1 VSLPVFTAVGQGGT
15 AVLLLHGIGGGRSIW
30 SDEGSGTT
38 AALAQAGYQAVAIDL
53 PGYGDSAGAPDMDAM
68 VQAVLDTA
76 AHMGAP
82 RTVLLG
88 HSMGGMVAQEV
99 LAREAAARDAQRVQ
113 GLILA
118 CTSASFGKADGAW
131 QAQFIAD
138 RLAPLDAGLGMAG
151 MAQKLVPGMVSPQAP
166 AAALQMAMEV
176 MSRVP
181 EATYRTAL
189 RAIAGFDRRAA
200 LAHISVPT
208 LLLAAEHDR
217 TAPPDVMQRMAGRIA
232 GSTFECLADAGHI
245 ANVEAPAR
253 FNAAVLSF
261 LRRQFATA

>member
-1 VSLPVFTAVGQGGT
+1 MSLPAFTAAGQGGT

-30 SDEGSGTT
+30 AGEGSATV

-53 PGYGDSAGAPDMDAM
+53 PGYGKSAGAPDMDSM

-76 AHMGAP
+76 AHISAHSGTSS
-82 RTVLLG
+82 TVLLG

-99 LAREAAARDAQRVQ
+99 AARHPQRVQ

-151 MAQKLVPGMVSPQAP
+151 MAQKLVPGMVSAQAP
-166 AAALQMAMEV
+166 AAALQIAMDL

-217 TAPPDVMQRMAGRIA
+217 TAPPDVMQRMAMRIA
-232 GSTFECLADAGHI
+232 GSSYECLADAGHI
-245 ANVEAPAR
+245 ANVEAPRA
-253 FNAAVLSF
+253 FNAAVLAF
-261 LRRQFATA
+261 LHRHFVTA